1 MEPPPRPQNRHT
13 HTDPTNEVCKKL
25 PPPGGGRASIALSN
39 KHSTRTDHSQVLA
52 ETLGEGRI
60 SQG

>member
-1 MEPPPRPQNRHT
+1 MEPPPRQ
-13 HTDPTNEVCKKL
+13 TDTRTQILQMKCVKHC
-25 PPPGGGRASIALSN
+25 PGWGASIALSN
-39 KHSTRTDHSQVLA
+39 KHSARTDHSQVLA

>member
-25 PPPGGGRASIALSN
+25 PPPGGGAGID
-39 KHSTRTDHSQVLA
+39 RTIQQAFNSH
-52 ETLGEGRI
+52 
-60 SQG
+60 